1 MKLTDFFTGEKS
13 KIDTTSKSQNH
24 SAISSAVMNRQIRSL
39 VPGQTIRGELISRE
53 GNEVQI
59 KLSEDLTIKARLEQN
74 MNLEVGKSITFEV
87 KNNGSSLVLNPLYTN
102 VATDANVLKALEMA
116 NLPVTQDTIGM
127 TEEMMQA
134 GLSIDRASLQQVFRE
149 HNQFGHASVED
160 ILDLHKLDMT
170 VNEGNLSQVASYK
183 NLTHQLVNGLS
194 NCIGALSDVIQ
205 NMVQNGDV
213 AGAEKIYQELFR
225 MMQEVASETP
235 DPNLIQFSEENIP
248 AMVHTQDGELFLLPV
263 AGQTEGKLLNFP
275 GDGALLQELLSPENR
290 QLLTSYLQGT
300 ENTDPMLLLHEA
312 ANKLLQETSHEA
324 GDHTLPVI
332 SQNRENTGLQFLPN
346 AEDAVNQ
353 TTANS
358 DKVILKQVLSDM
370 LLNNPKQWQS
380 LFSKMDQNE
389 KQHILFAKLSDYI
402 HQNLNKTWTIKPE
415 EVADAKQVS
424 GLYDRLDKQLKSLAQ
439 VLENTNQTNS
449 NAYRAT
455 TNLIQNLDFLQQL
468 NQAYT
473 FVQLPLRLQQGDNA
487 HGELFVYTNKKHL
500 AAKEGE
506 ISALLHLDMEHLG
519 PVDVYVAMQNERV
532 NTKFYVKDDSML
544 DFLEAHMDLLTERLQ
559 ARGYQMSVHL
569 QTLEEEEEPKNA
581 IRQILQA
588 DGHVPVAQY
597 AFDVRT

>member
-1 MKLTDFFTGEKS
+1 
-13 KIDTTSKSQNH
+13 
-24 SAISSAVMNRQIRSL
+24 
-39 VPGQTIRGELISRE
+39 
-53 GNEVQI
+53 
-59 KLSEDLTIKARLEQN
+59 
-74 MNLEVGKSITFEV
+74 
-87 KNNGSSLVLNPLYTN
+87 
-102 VATDANVLKALEMA
+102 
-116 NLPVTQDTIGM
+116 
-127 TEEMMQA
+127 
-134 GLSIDRASLQQVFRE
+134 
-149 HNQFGHASVED
+149 
-160 ILDLHKLDMT
+160 
-170 VNEGNLSQVASYK
+170 
-183 NLTHQLVNGLS
+183 
-194 NCIGALSDVIQ
+194 
-205 NMVQNGDV
+205 MVQNGDV

-225 MMQEVASETP
+225 MMQEVVSETP

>member
-1 MKLTDFFTGEKS
+1 MKLTDFFTGDKS

-39 VPGQTIRGELISRE
+39 VPGQTIRGELVSRE

-170 VNEGNLSQVASYK
+170 VNEGNLSQIASYK
-183 NLTHQLVNGLS
+183 NLTHQLVNGLT
-194 NCIGALSDVIQ
+194 NCIGALPEAIQ
-205 NMVQNGDV
+205 NMVQSGDV
-213 AGAEKIYQELFR
+213 AGAEKIYQDLLR
-225 MMQEVASETP
+225 MMQEVVSETP
-235 DPNLIQFSEENIP
+235 EPNLIQFTEENIP
-248 AMVHTQDGELFLLPV
+248 AMVHTQDGELFLLHI

-312 ANKLLQETSHEA
+312 ANKLLKETSQDA
-324 GDHTLPVI
+324 GDNTLPVI

-346 AEDAVNQ
+346 AEDAANQ
-353 TTANS
+353 TASNS
-358 DKVILKQVLSDM
+358 DTVTLKQVLYEI
-370 LLNNPKQWQS
+370 LQNNPKQWQS
-380 LFSKMDQNE
+380 LFSEMDQNE

-519 PVDVYVAMQNERV
+519 PVDVYVAMQNDKV
-532 NTKFYVKDDSML
+532 NTKFYVTDDNML

-569 QTLEEEEEPKNA
+569 QTLEEEEEPKSA